1 MLKNSSD
8 KIKKPRCHV
17 FHSIGTFKQRKDF
30 RRRIRLM
37 SEGFFSSLLLYIL
50 YHTLNHFANFA
61 SPYGSSIGGICLHG
75 GAFFILAQ
83 GNWYNFLYLNTFL
96 VPFFSYR
103 SSRIFSIIADWRCP
117 FFFRARYPIRRRNNI
132 PCFAVGWGGMRGFT
146 FLLLPPFLL
155 IKY

>member
-8 KIKKPRCHV
+8 KTKKNPRCHV
-17 FHSIGTFKQRKDF
+17 FHSSGDFKQRKDF

-83 GNWYNFLYLNTFL
+83 GNWCNFLYLNTFL

-117 FFFRARYPIRRRNNI
+117 SFFRARYPTH
-132 PCFAVGWGGMRGFT
+132 PT
-146 FLLLPPFLL
+146 
-155 IKY
+155 